1 MPPIDELEV
10 ITLLADHPSLIATAE
25 ADKAFWLLT
34 DGRLRDMYSA
44 AREGQPFHE
53 LVAVHLPSP
62 TAEHV
67 LSGKYAE
74 TKDPRAALVAMA
86 KNLEVRKTQVG
97 RNDLSKSLVDAGRT
111 GNRELARRLAQLAE
125 AERKGD
131 QELVARIK
139 DSLASDETS
148 SPGKQ
153 VD

>member
-1 MPPIDELEV
+1 
-10 ITLLADHPSLIATAE
+10 
-25 ADKAFWLLT
+25 LT
-34 DGRLRDMYSA
+34 DTRLRAMYSA

-53 LVAVHLPSP
+53 LVAVHLTSP
-62 TAEHV
+62 TAELV

-74 TKDPRAALVAMA
+74 TKDPRAALLAMA
-86 KNLEVRKTQVG
+86 RNLEARKVEVG
-97 RNDLSKSLVDAGRT
+97 RNDLKKALADAGRT
-111 GNRELARRLAQLAE
+111 GNRDLARRLAQLAE

-131 QELVARIK
+131 HELVARIK